1 MKKKTKW
8 QNFIFRL
15 YKSKYISHHS
25 VHDQKFEN
33 NTIATVL
40 GKAAMYDKVNIEA
53 TVSHVSNI
61 GYHE

>member
-1 MKKKTKW
+1 M
-8 QNFIFRL
+8 
-15 YKSKYISHHS
+15 
-25 VHDQKFEN
+25 HDQKFEN